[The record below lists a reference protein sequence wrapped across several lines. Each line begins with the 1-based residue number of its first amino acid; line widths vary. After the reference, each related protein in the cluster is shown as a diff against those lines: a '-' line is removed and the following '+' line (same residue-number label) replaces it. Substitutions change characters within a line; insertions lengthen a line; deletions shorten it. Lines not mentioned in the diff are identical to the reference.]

1 MHIDQHALVLEFPE
15 YREQIHNLKMNDAHF
30 GRLFKEYHE
39 VDHEIVR
46 IEDGVEN
53 TSDEYLEGLK
63 KQRLKLKDELYAMLR
78 PAA

>member
-1 MHIDQHALVLEFPE
+1 MHIDQHALTLEFPE
-15 YREQIHNLKMNDAHF
+15 HKDQIHHLKMNDGHF
-30 GRLFKEYHE
+30 SRLFKEYHE

-53 TSDEYLEGLK
+53 TSDDYLEGLK
-63 KQRLKLKDELYAMLR
+63 KRRLHLKDELFAMLR